1 MKLSRAEKI
10 ILGLAALTVFCSG
23 LIFGDGPKHK
33 KLVLK
38 IFPSI
43 PWWIHDRELPPPKLH
58 LIRTKSE
65 MPCGQTSIVLE
76 FEYLG
81 TYFITGYSD
90 EEAYCRITASGEE
103 VHFSEEWDEPTTC
116 AIDRNYHSFGDILL
130 VGDPYDPDNR
140 KLYIAEDTGSAVK
153 GHHVDCFV
161 ETMEEVNN
169 FPTRYESV
177 YLVTYIDLS
186 MTEEERQA
194 IYDSID
200 NYLHH
205 RSAGGRVPDRDDPG
219 TGY

>member
-1 MKLSRAEKI
+1 MKFRRAEKI
-10 ILGLAALTVFCSG
+10 ILGLAALTIFCSG

-90 EEAYCRITASGEE
+90 EETYSRMTASGEE

-205 RSAGGRVPDRDDPG
+205 RSAGGRVPGRDDPG

>member
-90 EEAYCRITASGEE
+90 EETYCRITASGEE

-130 VGDPYDPDNR
+130 VGDPYDPENR

-205 RSAGGRVPDRDDPG
+205 RSAGSRVPYRDDPG

>member
-23 LIFGDGPKHK
+23 LIFGDSPKHK

-90 EEAYCRITASGEE
+90 EETWSRMTASGEE
-103 VHFSEEWDEPTTC
+103 VHYSEEWDEPTTC

-130 VGDPYDPDNR
+130 VGDPDDPDNR

-200 NYLHH
+200 SYLHH

-219 TGY
+219 ACY

>member
-1 MKLSRAEKI
+1 MKLGRAEKI

-90 EEAYCRITASGEE
+90 EETYCRITASGEE

-200 NYLHH
+200 SYLHH
-205 RSAGGRVPDRDDPG
+205 RSAGGGVPYRDDPG

>member
-1 MKLSRAEKI
+1 
-10 ILGLAALTVFCSG
+10 
-23 LIFGDGPKHK
+23 
-33 KLVLK
+33 
-38 IFPSI
+38 
-43 PWWIHDRELPPPKLH
+43 
-58 LIRTKSE
+58 

-90 EEAYCRITASGEE
+90 EETYCRITASGEE
-103 VHFSEEWDEPTTC
+103 VHYSEEWDEPTTC

-200 NYLHH
+200 SYLHH
-205 RSAGGRVPDRDDPG
+205 RSAGGGVPDRDDPG

>member
-90 EEAYCRITASGEE
+90 EETWSRMTASGEE
-103 VHFSEEWDEPTTC
+103 VHYSEEWDDPTTC

-130 VGDPYDPDNR
+130 VGDPDDPDNR

>member
-90 EEAYCRITASGEE
+90 EETWSRMTASGEE

-130 VGDPYDPDNR
+130 VGDPDDPDNR

-194 IYDSID
+194 LHDGIDS
-200 NYLHH
+200 YLHH